1 MTWQINAWFI
11 NHCPAFICPCFT
23 LCLHHMSRNQTNEVL
38 NGSRGTG
45 VRSCWLL
52 SRSPLSLSNNSTV
65 LKTQQG
71 QFVYIFV
78 TQSNIWPR
86 KKSLP
91 LSLGVCDYV
100 MFHWMLLVIGGA
112 VPILFFSLQPS
123 NFIHVPTNTK
133 YFYWY
138 FVSICS
144 ILKAISSKVVIHVNI
159 SPPKIWVF
167 LLNNFKNWC
176 Q

>member
-91 LSLGVCDYV
+91 LGLVFVIMLCSTECCLSPYFFFLYNQVILFMYPLIPSTWYDT
-100 MFHWMLLVIGGA
+100 LLVYA
-112 VPILFFSLQPS
+112 VYLRQFPQRLLFTWIF
-123 NFIHVPTNTK
+123 
-133 YFYWY
+133 
-138 FVSICS
+138 
-144 ILKAISSKVVIHVNI
+144 
-159 SPPKIWVF
+159 PPKKIRVF